1 MRGDAIVIG
10 GIKPFNGIAQE
21 ELVSALAAID
31 GGPLSGY
38 LAGKSRGGRWVRAL
52 EDRWCETFHVKHAIA
67 CNSATSGLM
76 AAAFAVGLKAGDMFM
91 CPAMT
96 MSATAAAP
104 MFTGAEPYF
113 VDVEDETFGLYI
125 KEGFPDNVR
134 AIFSTNLFGH
144 PADLSQREWA
154 KGQKLATYLI
164 EDNAQSPFALA
175 HGRYCGTMG
184 DIGVWSLNVHKPLQC
199 GEGGMVTTDA
209 DDLAEKLRNF
219 INHGENVGGP
229 IGLNLRMPEI
239 CAAIALT
246 QLNRAPEIIGRRI
259 DQAEAIISAI
269 GNIPGLRP
277 PVVRTGC
284 RHVYYTIPFL
294 IEENMRVGTADCDFN
309 PISSNKRGMFCTAL
323 RIEGV
328 PIVEGYINPLYRLPA
343 FKPYARSC
351 PVAADLQDRGLFYFE
366 NCAWDPT
373 KEQIK
378 KIGDAFK
385 KAAEQCL
392 P

>member
-1 MRGDAIVIG
+1 MIG
-10 GIKPFNGIAQE
+10 TMKPFNTIHHE
-21 ELVSALAAID
+21 ELVSAIAAID
-31 GGPLSGY
+31 SGPLSGY

-67 CNSATSGLM
+67 CNSATSGLL
-76 AAAFAVGLKAGDMFM
+76 AASFAVGLKAGDRFM

-113 VDVEDETFGLYI
+113 VDVEDETFGLHI

-199 GEGGMVTTDA
+199 GEGGIVTTD
-209 DDLAEKLRNF
+209 DDSLAEKLRDF
-219 INHGENVGGP
+219 INHGENVGAP

-246 QLNRAPEIIGRRI
+246 QLNRAPEIIGGRI
-259 DQAEAIISAI
+259 EQAEAIIHSI
-269 GNIPGLRP
+269 GDIPGLRP
-277 PVVRTGC
+277 PIVRSGC

-294 IEENMRVGTADCDFN
+294 LDKEEELRVGNADCDFN
-309 PISSNKRGMFCTAL
+309 AFQHGKRRMFCTAL

-328 PIVEGYINPLYRLPA
+328 PIVEGYIDPLYRLPA
-343 FKPYARSC
+343 FKPFACSC
-351 PVAADLQDRGLFYFE
+351 PVAEDLQDRRLFYFE

-385 KAAEQCL
+385 KVADKLNA
-392 P
+392 

>member
-1 MRGDAIVIG
+1 MSIG
-10 GIKPFNGIAQE
+10 TIKPFNGIAQE
-21 ELVSALAAID
+21 ELVSALAAIN

-67 CNSATSGLM
+67 CNSATSGLL
-76 AAAFAVGLKAGDMFM
+76 AAAFVAGLKRGHKFI

-104 MFTGAEPYF
+104 MFTGAEPIF
-113 VDVEDETFGLYI
+113 TDVSEDDFSGYASAYREA
-125 KEGFPDNVR
+125 N
-134 AIFSTNLFGH
+134 AIFVTNLFGH
-144 PADLSQREWA
+144 PAKLRLLRE
-154 KGQKLATYLI
+154 LADDDGCYLI
-164 EDNAQSPFALA
+164 EDNAQSPFATEGGKYA
-175 HGRYCGTMG
+175 GTIG
-184 DIGVWSLNVHKPLQC
+184 HIGVWSLNVHKPLQC
-199 GEGGMVTTDA
+199 GEGGIATTD
-209 DDLAEKLRNF
+209 DDELAEKLRNF

-277 PVVRTGC
+277 PVVRPGC

-294 IEENMRVGTADCDFN
+294 IEENMRIGTADCDFN

-343 FKPYARSC
+343 FNPYARSC
-351 PVAADLQDRGLFYFE
+351 PVAEDLQDRRLFYFE